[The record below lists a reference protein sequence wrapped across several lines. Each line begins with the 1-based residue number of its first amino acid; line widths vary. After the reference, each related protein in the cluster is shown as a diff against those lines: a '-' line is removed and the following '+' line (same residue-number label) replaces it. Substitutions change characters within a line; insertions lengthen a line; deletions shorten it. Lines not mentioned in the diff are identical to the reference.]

1 MRPNPGPRIDTTI
14 LGAATLLALAMG
26 TGSGPTEFEL
36 APPAAATADA
46 DTAHHAGV
54 WLSADGTVRLAL
66 APDGTYERSVAGRKR
81 AARGT
86 YRVAGLSVLLR
97 DDNGLR
103 TSATFVDDALEVA
116 GHRLYRR

>member
-86 YRVAGLSVLLR
+86 YRVADRSVLLR

-103 TSATFVDDALEVA
+103 TSATFADDALEMA
-116 GHRLYRR
+116 GHLLYRR